1 MKCSIDNE
9 CPRAAS
15 HLKNK
20 AKKNAIIEEKCAQI
34 EAENR
39 LLLEKMSHIMRVR
52 LLLNGARRL
61 TCVAYH
67 LTHTIALS
75 FRRRQKAALIAQTTV
90 STIPTH

>member
-39 LLLEKMSHIMRVR
+39 LLLEKMSHILRVR
-52 LLLNGARRL
+52 PLLNGVRRL
-61 TCVAYH
+61 TCVTYH
-67 LTHTIALS
+67 LTHTCTLS
-75 FRRRQKAALIAQTTV
+75 
-90 STIPTH
+90 P

>member
-20 AKKNAIIEEKCAQI
+20 AKKNTIIEEKCAQI

-39 LLLEKMSHIMRVR
+39 LLLEKMSHIMRVS

-61 TCVAYH
+61 TCVNYH
-67 LTHTIALS
+67 LTHTALS
-75 FRRRQKAALIAQTTV
+75 YRRRQKAA
-90 STIPTH
+90 